1 MPTRVVVVHDDR
13 AFLDPLKAAL
23 RDSGYDVQ
31 AVDDPTFKAGPP
43 HASDKLEIAVSRSA
57 GAYPGLRIRVTGFQ
71 AGQPY
76 AGPLGQFL
84 AEPVKVADVLNALR
98 RFNGDCSP
106 ARGSTDPA

>member
-13 AFLDPLKAAL
+13 AFLDLLKAAL

-43 HASDKLEIAVSRSA
+43 HASDKLEITVSRST
-57 GAYPGLRIRVTGFQ
+57 GLRIRVTGFQ